1 VNDLKQDS
9 MLFVPWGGEDLML
22 FVPLW
27 KMMWWLSENREKSCS
42 RIVAVLLYS
51 YIWFHKYM
59 QALMKI

>member
-9 MLFVPWGGEDLML
+9 MLFVPWGKDLML

-27 KMMWWLSENREKSCS
+27 KMMMWLSENREKSCS
-42 RIVAVLLYS
+42 GIVAVLLYS

-59 QALMKI
+59 QALMKT